1 MNNCFHCNQAVP
13 SNVHIQIQILDEQ
26 RDLCCVGCEAVANAI
41 INSGSESFYRY
52 RTDASETPEFTPEEL
67 PSFISQELALY
78 DNLDVL
84 SDICDTQALNQNN
97 SKTPSSYSISLIIDG
112 ITCAACGWLI
122 EKEIKQFKGVTSVNL
137 NLSQHR
143 LYVSWDQE
151 VTPLSTII
159 SRIYQIGFKAH
170 PYTADKAQQH
180 LEEEQRLASRR
191 LVLAALGTMQAM
203 MFALPLYVGDW
214 AGIFE
219 KFETYFRFASLVI
232 TTPVVLFSARPFFIA
247 FIRDIKTKHL
257 TMDVPVSIAI
267 GGAYIASVWS
277 TFTNGQEVYFDS
289 VCMFTFFLLIGRFL
303 EARTRV
309 RFGEAGN
316 NLDTLLPRS
325 CTRLDKDSGQEVII
339 PVSQLVVG
347 DTIRILPGTTI
358 PADGTIISGRSSI
371 DESIITGEFIPV
383 SKLKGSQVISGS
395 LNIESPFEMQV
406 SALGSNTQLSTV
418 MALLDRA
425 ATEKPH
431 IAKLADTV
439 AQYFVAA
446 VLILSATVFTA
457 WYFIDSDKA
466 FWITLS
472 VLVATCP
479 CALSLA
485 TPTALTSATGALRK
499 AGVLITRGHVLENLT
514 KSKRIIFDK
523 TGTLTLGKLTI
534 DKTILLSG
542 NETDALSIASSLE
555 AHSQHPIASAFKPF
569 FNSDKSITAKN
580 IAVEPGQGLSGSIN
594 GHTYRLG
601 NAAYARP
608 INDDTTSQPDTGHW
622 ILLASG
628 STAIAWFL
636 LSDQIRPMAK
646 ASIDQLSKLGLSSE
660 ILSGD
665 QSHQVINVA
674 KELNVQNYQGGI
686 TPEGKLNYLSS
697 LSESDMSIMVG
708 DGINDVPVLAKAP
721 ISIAIG
727 SASDLAKTHADVI
740 LVGNQLQ
747 RLPQLLLQARRTKTI
762 IKQNLTWA
770 LIYNASVLPLAA
782 FGLLPPW
789 AAAIGMSFSSLVVV
803 FNALRLNNIPKSI

>member
-1 MNNCFHCNQAVP
+1 MKNCFHCNQPVP
-13 SNVHIQIQILDEQ
+13 GNIHIQLKILNEE
-26 RDLCCVGCEAVANAI
+26 RDLCCVGCEAVAKAI
-41 INSGSESFYRY
+41 ISSGSESFYQY
-52 RTDASETPEFTPEEL
+52 RTDASETPEFTPEDL

-78 DNLDVL
+78 DNPDVL
-84 SDICDTQALNQNN
+84 SDICDPQASNQNN
-97 SKTPSSYSISLIIDG
+97 KQTPSSYSISLIIDG

-122 EKEIKQFKGVTSVNL
+122 EKEIKQFQGVTSVNL

-143 LYVSWDQE
+143 LYVSWDQAL
-151 VTPLSTII
+151 TPLSEII

-191 LVLAALGTMQAM
+191 LVLAAFGTMQAM

-219 KFETYFRFASLVI
+219 KFETYFRFASLAI

-247 FIRDIKTKHL
+247 FMRDIKTKHL

-325 CTRLDKDSGQEVII
+325 CTRLDIATGQEAII

-371 DESIITGEFIPV
+371 DESIITGEFIPI
-383 SKLKGSQVISGS
+383 SKQKGNPVISGS

-406 SALGSNTQLSTV
+406 SALGNNTQLSTV

-431 IAKLADTV
+431 IAKVADTV

-485 TPTALTSATGALRK
+485 TPTALTAATGALRK
-499 AGVLITRGHVLENLT
+499 AGVLITRGHVLENIT
-514 KSKRIIFDK
+514 KSRRVIFDK
-523 TGTLTLGKLTI
+523 TGTLTLGKLAIERTI
-534 DKTILLSG
+534 ILSG
-542 NETDALSIASSLE
+542 KKDEALAIASSLE
-555 AHSQHPIASAFKPF
+555 IHSQHPIASAFKKHLNLDSPM
-569 FNSDKSITAKN
+569 TTQN
-580 IAVEPGQGLSGSIN
+580 IVVEPGQGLSGEIN
-594 GHTYRLG
+594 GHTYKLG
-601 NAAYARP
+601 NSEYAKP
-608 INDDTTSQPDTGHW
+608 KQDNATQQPDTGHW
-622 ILLASG
+622 ILLASEN
-628 STAIAWFL
+628 TAIAWFL

-646 ASIDQLSKLGLSSE
+646 ASIEKLSQLGLSSE

-665 QSHQVINVA
+665 KSDQVINVA
-674 KELNVQNYQGGI
+674 TELNVQHYQGGV

-697 LSESDMSIMVG
+697 LNDQDMSIMVG

-747 RLPQLLLQARRTKTI
+747 RLPQLITQARRTKTI

-770 LIYNASVLPLAA
+770 LIYNGSVLPLAA

>member
-1 MNNCFHCNQAVP
+1 
-13 SNVHIQIQILDEQ
+13 
-26 RDLCCVGCEAVANAI
+26 
-41 INSGSESFYRY
+41 
-52 RTDASETPEFTPEEL
+52 
-67 PSFISQELALY
+67 
-78 DNLDVL
+78 
-84 SDICDTQALNQNN
+84 
-97 SKTPSSYSISLIIDG
+97 
-112 ITCAACGWLI
+112 
-122 EKEIKQFKGVTSVNL
+122 
-137 NLSQHR
+137 
-143 LYVSWDQE
+143 
-151 VTPLSTII
+151 
-159 SRIYQIGFKAH
+159 
-170 PYTADKAQQH
+170 
-180 LEEEQRLASRR
+180 
-191 LVLAALGTMQAM
+191 
-203 MFALPLYVGDW
+203 
-214 AGIFE
+214 
-219 KFETYFRFASLVI
+219 
-232 TTPVVLFSARPFFIA
+232 
-247 FIRDIKTKHL
+247 
-257 TMDVPVSIAI
+257 
-267 GGAYIASVWS
+267 
-277 TFTNGQEVYFDS
+277 
-289 VCMFTFFLLIGRFL
+289 
-303 EARTRV
+303 
-309 RFGEAGN
+309 
-316 NLDTLLPRS
+316 
-325 CTRLDKDSGQEVII
+325 
-339 PVSQLVVG
+339 
-347 DTIRILPGTTI
+347 
-358 PADGTIISGRSSI
+358 
-371 DESIITGEFIPV
+371 
-383 SKLKGSQVISGS
+383 
-395 LNIESPFEMQV
+395 MQV

-569 FNSDKSITAKN
+569 FNSDKSMTAKN